1 MVDRVGNCAGW
12 QRILEI
18 DPLDTIQSFE
28 LPPAMFVPS
37 RLFSS
42 QKTQLFRIS
51 QALLVDLDYDRSDA
65 RRLARPQWDVISATI
80 PLQDQLTF

>member
-65 RRLARPQWDVISATI
+65 RRLARPQWELFPRQYPSRTN
-80 PLQDQLTF
+80 